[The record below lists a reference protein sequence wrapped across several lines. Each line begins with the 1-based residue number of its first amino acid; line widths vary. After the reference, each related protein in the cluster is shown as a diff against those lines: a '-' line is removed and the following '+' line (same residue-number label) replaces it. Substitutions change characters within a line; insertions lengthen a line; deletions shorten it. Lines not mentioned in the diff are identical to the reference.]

1 MSLKKGKYTL
11 SINKTHVKKWQ
22 KILKERNIT
31 EPQIKPRTTNTTSY
45 VSFISIKKK
54 NPQKTKKS
62 NVTITENRI
71 QGKFYQFALIKRKH
85 RT

>member
-11 SINKTHVKKWQ
+11 SINKTHVTKWQ
-22 KILKERNIT
+22 KSLKERNIK
-31 EPQIKPRTTNTTSY
+31 EPQIKPRTTNTTLY
-45 VSFISIKKK
+45 VSFISIKKT
-54 NPQKTKKS
+54 PQKTKKS